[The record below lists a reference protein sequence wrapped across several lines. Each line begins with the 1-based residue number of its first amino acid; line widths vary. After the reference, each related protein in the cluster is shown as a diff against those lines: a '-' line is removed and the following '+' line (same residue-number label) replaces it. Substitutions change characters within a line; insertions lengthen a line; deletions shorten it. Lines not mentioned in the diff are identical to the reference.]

1 MQLIL
6 SCNIICHNKC
16 KYHMLSTQ
24 TLQSLSYHLTLFF
37 THLSERQIL
46 LNSHWFLIY
55 SSSKI
60 LISGMHS
67 FIHSLAKLTWP
78 VVSVNF
84 QVSEN
89 AIYSGGSVQ
98 SGRWDAKIL

>member
-1 MQLIL
+1 
-6 SCNIICHNKC
+6 
-16 KYHMLSTQ
+16 
-24 TLQSLSYHLTLFF
+24 
-37 THLSERQIL
+37 
-46 LNSHWFLIY
+46 
-55 SSSKI
+55 
-60 LISGMHS
+60 MHS

-98 SGRWDAKIL
+98 SGRWDAKILWVGYEASECKD